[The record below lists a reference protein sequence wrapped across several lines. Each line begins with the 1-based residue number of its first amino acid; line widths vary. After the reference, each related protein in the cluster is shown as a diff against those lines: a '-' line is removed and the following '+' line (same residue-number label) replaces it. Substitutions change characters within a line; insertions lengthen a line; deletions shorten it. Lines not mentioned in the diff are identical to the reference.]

1 MDKKDLRKK
10 NLELLREAL
19 RRLRQASKPRL
30 ASETGLS
37 VVTVNALMQTL
48 LDTKEAEAVEEAVSI
63 GGRPARQFR
72 FCGERRMA
80 LACYMYEEAG
90 RHKMMV
96 FLVNLLG
103 EIVEQREIY
112 PKDVTKDIFP
122 GNLGPILKE
131 YPRIALAVVGMP
143 GTEVNGTLEVVDYP
157 ALKGM
162 PFSKW
167 LSAELNR
174 PVYFTNSI
182 HAAVA
187 GSANLFGETVV
198 EETVVGVYWPG
209 STPPEAAI
217 LLGGKLYKGRDGIA
231 GEMGHRFQKEWQ
243 PPRDAVREAARVV
256 TLMTKTW
263 NPHGMIL
270 YHEKLSMGD
279 LPRIMELCSRELP
292 AKFLPT
298 IVIRPDIL
306 EDYGQG
312 VYALAE
318 EYLEHGRASSWR

>member
-1 MDKKDLRKK
+1 MDKKDLRRK
-10 NLELLREAL
+10 NLDLLREAL
-19 RRLRQASKPRL
+19 RKLRQASKPKL
-30 ASETGLS
+30 AGETGLS

-48 LDTKEAEAVEEAVSI
+48 LEEHEAEPLEEAVSI
-63 GGRPARQFR
+63 GGRPARQYR

-80 LACYMYEEAG
+80 LACYLYEEGG

-112 PKDVTKDIFP
+112 PEEVTKEIFP
-122 GNLGPILKE
+122 ANLQPIVKE

-143 GTEVNGTLEVVDYP
+143 GTEVNGTLEAVDYP

-174 PVYFTNSI
+174 PVYFTNDI

-187 GSANLFGETVV
+187 GSGNLFGKTVV
-198 EETVVGVYWPG
+198 EETVIGVCWPKND
-209 STPPEAAI
+209 PPEAGI
-217 LLGGKLYKGRDGIA
+217 LLRGKLYRGRDGIA
-231 GEMGHRFQKEWQ
+231 GELGHRFQKEWQ
-243 PPRDAVREAARVV
+243 PPRDPVREAVRVV
-256 TLMTKTW
+256 VLMTRTW

-270 YHEKLSMGD
+270 YHESLGMGD
-279 LPRIMELCSRELP
+279 LPRIMELCSREIP

-298 IVIRPDIL
+298 IVIRPNIL

-312 VYALAE
+312 VYALAVE
-318 EYLEHGRASSWR
+318 LLENGRPQSWR